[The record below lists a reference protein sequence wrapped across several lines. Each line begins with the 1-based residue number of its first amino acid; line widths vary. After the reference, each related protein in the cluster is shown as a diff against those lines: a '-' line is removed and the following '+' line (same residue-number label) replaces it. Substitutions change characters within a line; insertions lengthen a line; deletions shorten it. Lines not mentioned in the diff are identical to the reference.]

1 MAHQNTDARCVSR
14 SVRDLIISSG
24 FHQVILTDTNPQLI
38 IPTASANETSRVINS
53 KETMMKVLTRGNET
67 EQAIKLLTRNFLM
80 YQDKSSNK
88 MVKL

>member
-14 SVRDLIISSG
+14 SIRDLMISSG

-38 IPTASANETSRVINS
+38 IPTASANEKSPLINS
-53 KETMMKVLTRGNET
+53 KETMMKLLTRGNET
-67 EQAIKLLTRNFLM
+67 EQAIKLLTRNFLI

-88 MVKL
+88 MVNI